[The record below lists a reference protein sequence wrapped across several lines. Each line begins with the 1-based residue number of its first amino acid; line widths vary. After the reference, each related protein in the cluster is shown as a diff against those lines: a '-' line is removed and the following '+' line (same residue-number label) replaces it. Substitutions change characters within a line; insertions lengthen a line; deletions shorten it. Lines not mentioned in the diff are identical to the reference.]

1 MGVLTGVCVF
11 RGDGVSG
18 SVTLSQDEAGGP
30 TKIAGTI
37 KGLDAGKH
45 GFHIHEFGDL
55 SQGCSST
62 GGHFNPMKMA
72 HGAPTASE
80 RHFGDLGNI
89 VANEDGV
96 ATVSITDSMVTLIG
110 DNSVIGRA
118 FIIHESINAH
128 CLLVNRMS
136 NQASV
141 VVVADDLGKTSHQL
155 SKTTGNAGGRVAGG
169 VIGRGKAA

>member
-118 FIIHESINAH
+118 FIIHEI
-128 CLLVNRMS
+128 
-136 NQASV
+136 
-141 VVVADDLGKTSHQL
+141 ADDLGKTSHQL